1 VKVEKEFYNYIG
13 SVIKEHRE
21 RAGLTQSELARRV
34 GVTRYSIANI
44 EKGRQ
49 GILLHT
55 LRSIADSLGIPIRL
69 LLPSDSEPQKLI
81 CSVCEF
87 DYFEVY
93 GEVCRPILEA
103 EHLAGSQNRKST
115 TSKIAN
121 GLFICGNC
129 QKLYSFYPN
138 LTFDEFRRRVRQSK
152 RTTMPAT

>member
-1 VKVEKEFYNYIG
+1 MKVEKEFYNYIG

-55 LRSIADSLGIPIRL
+55 LRSIADSIGIPIRL
-69 LLPSDSEPQKLI
+69 LLPSDSEHQKLI
-81 CSVCEF
+81 CAVCGF

-103 EHLAGSQNRKST
+103 EHIAGSEKRKST
-115 TSKIAN
+115 TNKMAN
-121 GLFICGNC
+121 GLFTCANC

-138 LTFDEFRRRVRQSK
+138 LTFDEFKKRVRQSK
-152 RTTMPAT
+152 RTTMSAS